1 MNQESIFRI
10 KGTKLPIITY
20 GTEYT
25 TSLIYHTCEFSD
37 GNEKENIHLDSN
49 GLYRYNGRTYISAK
63 SKDLPSW
70 EGLYL
75 FKESDLIKLA
85 EEQGIEWRVKP
96 EFVIPKGH
104 QIQITADNLNDI
116 NKLRDINNEL
126 FKSHMTLDNIGNYI
140 IHTQIGNYLLRGVYE
155 DDYILIDN
163 NSNKTNMEKK
173 IIGYKLKFV
182 EYKDAVRVISDDNE
196 FDFDLFKKEWQQYPS
211 TKKKLERAKLL
222 NVWFEPVYE
231 EEVKFKIG
239 DWVYIL
245 NTGFSIEGNINL
257 GDVKKISS
265 FDGKY
270 KTMYK
275 NYIFF
280 EDESFGGNNE
290 SLNRFFRLA
299 TPEEIEAASQKVI
312 NIGFDVKI
320 KNKRA
325 FVGNDDIT
333 DFVIELVNY
342 YNNINEVMLGG
353 YTHNVKDIIFSKT
366 GCKSVDTK
374 LSDWKKI
381 YDEIKPSSDNHPG
394 AYAC

>member
-49 GLYRYNGRTYISAK
+49 GLYRHNGRTYISAK
-63 SKDLPSW
+63 SKGLPILVGQCW

-126 FKSHMTLDNIGNYI
+126 FFKSHMTLDNIGNYI

-196 FDFDLFKKEWQQYPS
+196 FDFDLFKREWQQYPS

-231 EEVKFKIG
+231 DDYKVGDYVTVIKEAPSYEGKVNKTYLITNIDGQSLYFADMRAINTKLVEV
-239 DWVYIL
+239 
-245 NTGFSIEGNINL
+245 
-257 GDVKKISS
+257 
-265 FDGKY
+265 
-270 KTMYK
+270 
-275 NYIFF
+275 
-280 EDESFGGNNE
+280 
-290 SLNRFFRLA
+290 RLA
-299 TPEEIEAASQKVI
+299 TPEEIEAINNKVI

-333 DFVIELVNY
+333 EFVLGLVKQ
-342 YNNINEVMLGG
+342 YNNLDYGTYGG
-353 YTHNVKDIIFSKT
+353 FGHKIKDITFSKT

-381 YDEIKPSSDNHPG
+381 YDEIKPSSYSNIG
-394 AYAC
+394 ANAC

>member
-49 GLYRYNGRTYISAK
+49 GLYRHNGRTYISAK
-63 SKDLPSW
+63 SKGLPILVGQCW

-196 FDFDLFKKEWQQYPS
+196 FDFDLFKREWQQYPS

-231 EEVKFKIG
+231 YDFKVGDYVTVIKEAPSYEGKVNKTYLITNIDGQSLYFADMRAINTKLVEV
-239 DWVYIL
+239 
-245 NTGFSIEGNINL
+245 
-257 GDVKKISS
+257 
-265 FDGKY
+265 
-270 KTMYK
+270 
-275 NYIFF
+275 
-280 EDESFGGNNE
+280 
-290 SLNRFFRLA
+290 RLA
-299 TPEEIEAASQKVI
+299 TPEEIEAINNKVI

-333 DFVIELVNY
+333 EFVLGLVKQ
-342 YNNINEVMLGG
+342 YNNLDYGTHGG
-353 YTHNVKDIIFSKT
+353 FGHKIKDITFSKT

-381 YDEIKPSSDNHPG
+381 YDEIKPSSYSNIG
-394 AYAC
+394 ANAC

>member
-10 KGTKLPIITY
+10 PGTKLPDSKECI
-20 GTEYT
+20 EYRCIHWGDDIGNFLKDFEDNI
-25 TSLIYHTCEFSD
+25 SFGYKEFKYEIYILGDRSD
-37 GNEKENIHLDSN
+37 YTNENHFM
-49 GLYRYNGRTYISAK
+49 Y
-63 SKDLPSW
+63 
-70 EGLYL
+70 
-75 FKESDLIKLA
+75 KESDLIKLA

-196 FDFDLFKKEWQQYPS
+196 FDFDLFKREWQQYPS

-231 EEVKFKIG
+231 DDYKVGDYVTVIKEAPSYEGKVNKTYLITNIDGQSLYFADMRAINTKLVEV
-239 DWVYIL
+239 
-245 NTGFSIEGNINL
+245 
-257 GDVKKISS
+257 
-265 FDGKY
+265 
-270 KTMYK
+270 
-275 NYIFF
+275 
-280 EDESFGGNNE
+280 
-290 SLNRFFRLA
+290 RLA
-299 TPEEIEAASQKVI
+299 TPEEIEAINNKVI

-333 DFVIELVNY
+333 EFVLGLVKQ
-342 YNNINEVMLGG
+342 YNNLDYGTHGG
-353 YTHNVKDIIFSKT
+353 FGHKIKDITFSKT

-381 YDEIKPSSDNHPG
+381 YDEIKPSSYSNIE
-394 AYAC
+394 ANAC

>member
-49 GLYRYNGRTYISAK
+49 GLYRHNGRTYISAK
-63 SKDLPSW
+63 SKGLPILVGQCW

-196 FDFDLFKKEWQQYPS
+196 FDFDLFKREWQQYPS

-231 EEVKFKIG
+231 DDYKVG
-239 DWVYIL
+239 DWVYVIQAQSGAMGANDRIGQVSNEKNKASGL
-245 NTGFSIEGNINL
+245 GYGLLVNIDGRVWGI
-257 GDVKKISS
+257 GDN
-265 FDGKY
+265 Y
-270 KTMYK
+270 KV
-275 NYIFF
+275 
-280 EDESFGGNNE
+280 
-290 SLNRFFRLA
+290 RHA
-299 TPEEIEAASQKVI
+299 TPEEIQNESTKTI
-312 NIGFDVKI
+312 NIGFEVKI

-333 DFVIELVNY
+333 EFVVGLVGLFEPLFNNSTGNY
-342 YNNINEVMLGG
+342 SYIID
-353 YTHNVKDIIFSKT
+353 DIIFSKT
-366 GCKSVDTK
+366 GCKNNTK
-374 LSDWKKI
+374 YSDWKKVFK
-381 YDEIKPSSDNHPG
+381 EIQ
-394 AYAC
+394 

>member
-49 GLYRYNGRTYISAK
+49 GLYRHNGRTYISAK
-63 SKDLPSW
+63 SKGLPILVGQCW

-126 FKSHMTLDNIGNYI
+126 FFKSHMTLDNIGNYI

-196 FDFDLFKKEWQQYPS
+196 FDFDLFKREWQQYPS

-245 NTGFSIEGNINL
+245 NTGFSINGNIDL
-257 GDVKKISS
+257 GDVKKINS
-265 FDGKY
+265 FFRKD
-270 KTMYK
+270 KTIYQ

-280 EDESFGGNNE
+280 EDGSFGGNNG
-290 SLNRFFRLA
+290 SLNKFFRLA
-299 TPEEIEAASQKVI
+299 NPEEIEAASQKVI

-325 FVGNDDIT
+325 FVGSDDIT
-333 DFVIELVNY
+333 EFVVGLVGLFEPLFNNSTGNY
-342 YNNINEVMLGG
+342 SYIID
-353 YTHNVKDIIFSKT
+353 DIIFSKT
-366 GCKSVDTK
+366 GCKNNTK
-374 LSDWKKI
+374 YSDWKKVFK
-381 YDEIKPSSDNHPG
+381 EIQ
-394 AYAC
+394 

>member
-25 TSLIYHTCEFSD
+25 TSLIYHTCKFSD
-37 GNEKENIHLDSN
+37 GNEQENVYLDSN
-49 GLYRYNGRTYISAK
+49 GLYRHNGRTYISAK
-63 SKDLPSW
+63 SKGLPILVGQCW

-196 FDFDLFKKEWQQYPS
+196 FDFDLFKREWQQYPS

-231 EEVKFKIG
+231 DEYKVG
-239 DWVYIL
+239 DWVYVIQAQSGAMGANDRIGQVSNEKNKASGL
-245 NTGFSIEGNINL
+245 GYGLLVNIDGRVWGI
-257 GDVKKISS
+257 GDN
-265 FDGKY
+265 Y
-270 KTMYK
+270 KV
-275 NYIFF
+275 
-280 EDESFGGNNE
+280 
-290 SLNRFFRLA
+290 RHA
-299 TPEEIEAASQKVI
+299 TPEEIQNESTKTI
-312 NIGFDVKI
+312 NIGFEVKI

-333 DFVIELVNY
+333 EFIIDMMY
-342 YNNINEVMLGG
+342 TYNQTKSFGG
-353 YTHNVKDIIFSKT
+353 FTVDLKDITFSRT

-381 YDEIKPSSDNHPG
+381 YDEIKPSSYSNIG
-394 AYAC
+394 AHAC